1 MASTAVSPDLDRR
14 SRIHDLVVDFYREVN
29 FDDLLAPVF
38 GEVAEVDWSVH
49 IPTLIDFWCRVL
61 LGEPGYD
68 GFVLGAHQQV
78 HDIEAFRP
86 EHFDRWYGLWVEAVD
101 RGWQG
106 PNAERAKAH
115 AARIAAVLARRLVG
129 IDWAPAV
136 PTACIDE
143 PSAPDG
149 PGGDRRPGATT
160 RVGPPLA
167 VTAGPPTPDR
177 PARGRSTTSRA
188 ITAAPGGER

>member
-1 MASTAVSPDLDRR
+1 
-14 SRIHDLVVDFYREVN
+14 
-29 FDDLLAPVF
+29 
-38 GEVAEVDWSVH
+38 
-49 IPTLIDFWCRVL
+49 
-61 LGEPGYD
+61 PGYD

-129 IDWAPAV
+129 IDWAPPV
-136 PTACIDE
+136 PTSRIDE

-149 PGGDRRPGATT
+149 PGGDRRPAATT
-160 RVGPPLA
+160 RVGPPLT
-167 VTAGPPTPDR
+167 VTAGPPTPAR
-177 PARGRSTTSRA
+177 PARDRSTTSGSDQHACGDHGRGGRGGR
-188 ITAAPGGER
+188 TRVVVAAPQRQAEHDQHRHQDAEHEHER